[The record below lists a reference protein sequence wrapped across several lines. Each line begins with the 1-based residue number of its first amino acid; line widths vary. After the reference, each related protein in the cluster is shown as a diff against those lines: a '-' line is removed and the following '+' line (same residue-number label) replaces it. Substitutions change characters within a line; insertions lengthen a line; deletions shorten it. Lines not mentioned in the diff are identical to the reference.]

1 MPNPLPD
8 ATIVRLAAHVPER
21 NLRELRVVT
30 GAPGRWLPVLFR
42 SNAVTLGGRVLFR
55 EGHYSPDTKRGLA
68 LIAHES
74 LHVEQWRD
82 LGVVR
87 FLYQYLRG
95 LLASGFRHDAHP
107 LERGPVEVQRRLR
120 ALLDAEDGGPGD

>member
-1 MPNPLPD
+1 MPDPLPETTV
-8 ATIVRLAAHVPER
+8 ARLAAHVPER
-21 NLRELRVVT
+21 NLRELQVVT

-42 SNAVTLGGRVLFR
+42 ANAVTLRRRVLFR
-55 EGHYSPDTKRGLA
+55 SGHYRPDTKRGLA

-82 LGVVR
+82 LGAMR

-95 LLASGFRHDAHP
+95 LLASGFRRDAHP
-107 LERGPVEVQRRLR
+107 LERGPIEVQRRLR
-120 ALLDAEDGGPGD
+120 ALFDAEDGGPED